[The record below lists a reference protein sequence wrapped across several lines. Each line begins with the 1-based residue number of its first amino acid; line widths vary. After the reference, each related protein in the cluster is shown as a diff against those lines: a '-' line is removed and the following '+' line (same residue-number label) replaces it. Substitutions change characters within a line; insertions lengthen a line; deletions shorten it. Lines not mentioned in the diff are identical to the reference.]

1 MNRIIPIIAVAVL
14 AIGAGAYFFTKGDG
28 NVAIAQ
34 TAAETT
40 AEPAVETA
48 SDESAM
54 AMETDG
60 IQDMVLGDPD
70 APITVIEYASYTCPH
85 CANFHTGTYPQ
96 LKAEF
101 VDTGKVK
108 FIFREVYFDRFG
120 LWASMIARCGG
131 QERFFGIT
139 DLLFKS
145 QSDWTQA
152 GDPVAIADS
161 IRKVGRLAGLG
172 EDDLQAC
179 LQDED
184 NAKAL
189 VAWYQ
194 DNAAKDDI
202 SSTPSFLINGTKY
215 GNMDFAE
222 FKSTLEGLE

>member
-1 MNRIIPIIAVAVL
+1 MNRIIPMIAVAVL
-14 AIGAGAYFFTKGDG
+14 AIGAGLYFFTQGG
-28 NVAIAQ
+28 NNAAIAQ
-34 TAAETT
+34 TTEAAAETA
-40 AEPAVETA
+40 AEETA
-48 SDESAM
+48 A
-54 AMETDG
+54 ATETDG

-85 CANFHTGTYPQ
+85 CGSFHTNTYPQ
-96 LKAEF
+96 LKADF
-101 VDTGKVK
+101 IDTGKVK
-108 FIFREVYFDRFG
+108 FVFREVYFDRFG

-145 QSDWTQA
+145 QADWTQA
-152 GDPVAIADS
+152 GDPVGIADA
-161 IRKVGRLAGLG
+161 IRKVGRLAGLS
-172 EDDLQAC
+172 EENLQSC

-194 DNAAKDDI
+194 DNAAKDEI
-202 SSTPSFLINGTKY
+202 TSTPSFIINGEKF
-215 GNMDFAE
+215 GNMNYAD